1 MPHFSIFPCQILSFG
16 YSSMNYEFMRREYGF
31 LINLKILFVKL
42 GNKPIVTSKLSAQI
56 FADFD
61 INVILLGQNIFE

>member
-1 MPHFSIFPCQILSFG
+1 
-16 YSSMNYEFMRREYGF
+16 MNYEFMRREYGF
-31 LINLKILFVKL
+31 LINLKILFIKL